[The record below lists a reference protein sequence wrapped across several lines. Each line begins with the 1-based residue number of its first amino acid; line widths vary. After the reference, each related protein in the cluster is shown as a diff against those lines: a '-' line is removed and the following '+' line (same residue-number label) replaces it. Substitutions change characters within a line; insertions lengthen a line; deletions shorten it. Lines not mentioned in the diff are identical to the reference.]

1 VQPRG
6 STLYIAAEEPAIR
19 TMLAISTAIIVA
31 AALYFA
37 RSIFAPFAFALFIMA
52 IVWPVQ
58 STLQNRLPQ
67 FVALFL
73 TLIAPVL
80 VIVAFGTM
88 VAWAVSVVAEWMISH
103 APRFQ
108 EIYLEWAHWLEEHD
122 IRCNLD
128 GAHAANGGRSRQQDG
143 GFCAFGLCLHDARA
157 A

>member
-73 TLIAPVL
+73 TLIAPC
-80 VIVAFGTM
+80 
-88 VAWAVSVVAEWMISH
+88 WSSSH
-103 APRFQ
+103 SAPWSRGR
-108 EIYLEWAHWLEEHD
+108 LASWP
-122 IRCNLD
+122 
-128 GAHAANGGRSRQQDG
+128 NG
-143 GFCAFGLCLHDARA
+143 
-157 A
+157 